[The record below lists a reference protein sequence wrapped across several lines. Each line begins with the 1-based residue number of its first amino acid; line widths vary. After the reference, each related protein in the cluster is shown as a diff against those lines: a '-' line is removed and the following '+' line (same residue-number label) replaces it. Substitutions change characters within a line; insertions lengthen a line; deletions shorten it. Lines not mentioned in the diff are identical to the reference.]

1 MSNNLI
7 IRAFYSEDTDVVTAI
22 YRHHVLTGTATF
34 EERPPNTDEMLRR
47 LSGLTK
53 TGFPVLVACTSD
65 DEVTGFAYAGPYKAR
80 SAYRFTVEDSI
91 YVGPDHRRKGIGL
104 ALLMQLI
111 SECRQ
116 REYKQLLAVIGDPDN
131 QGSIGLH
138 RAWGLFMWV
147 QLIILAL
154 NLAAGLMWCLCNYLS
169 RYKLPR
175 RAF

>member
-1 MSNNLI
+1 MNNNMK
-7 IRAFYSEDTDVVTAI
+7 IRAFFSEDTDAVTAI

-34 EERPPNTDEMLRR
+34 EEQPPNTEEMFCR

-91 YVGPDHRRKGIGL
+91 YVGPDHKRKGIGR

-116 REYKQLLAVIGDPDN
+116 REFKQILAVIGDSNN

-138 RAWGLFMWV
+138 RACGFVHVGTANNLGFKFSRWLDVVFM
-147 QLIILAL
+147 QLSLEV
-154 NLAAGLMWCLCNYLS
+154 
-169 RYKLPR
+169 
-175 RAF
+175 

>member
-7 IRAFYSEDTDVVTAI
+7 IRAFYSEDTDAVTGI
-22 YRHHVLTGTATF
+22 YRHHVLKGTATF
-34 EERPPNTDEMLRR
+34 EEQPPNTEEMLRR

-65 DEVTGFAYAGPYKAR
+65 NEITGFAYAGPYKAR

-91 YVGPDHRRKGIGL
+91 YVGPDHKRKGIGQ

-116 REYKQLLAVIGDPDN
+116 RGYKQILAVIGDSDN
-131 QGSIGLH
+131 RGSIGLH
-138 RAWGLFMWV
+138 RACGFVHVGTADNLGFKFSRWLDVVFM
-147 QLIILAL
+147 QLSL
-154 NLAAGLMWCLCNYLS
+154 GG
-169 RYKLPR
+169 
-175 RAF
+175 